1 MRTGRSVGVGNWLL
15 ETSEFCKGRRS
26 ESRAVFPTVP
36 GRVSK
41 DGRAK
46 RPNFIK
52 TAVLG
57 VDGRALPSLVRWLLP
72 VVICRARLSTVGPCR
87 QL

>member
-1 MRTGRSVGVGNWLL
+1 MTCPVSIGQ
-15 ETSEFCKGRRS
+15 EQIKDACASEP
-26 ESRAVFPTVP
+26 VFPTVPGVP

-46 RPNFIK
+46 RPNFFK

-72 VVICRARLSTVGPCR
+72 VVICRAWLSTVGPCR